1 MAALRAALTEVV
13 HLFVDDG
20 SLALALVAWCAIVG
34 VAVLALPVLL
44 PVSGPL
50 LFLGCAAILVGNV
63 VLVARARAI
72 ASEQLTDTRRCRK
85 HD

>member
-1 MAALRAALTEVV
+1 MAALRTALTEVV

-34 VAVLALPVLL
+34 VAVLALPALL
-44 PVSGPL
+44 SVSGPA

-63 VLVARARAI
+63 VRVARARAR
-72 ASEQLTDTRRCRK
+72 AADRNTKRSQA
-85 HD
+85 